1 MFITFAFL
9 FVGRFLDLLTQKRRQ
24 TADSLSTA
32 TTSNAV
38 QAPAPNAPASI
49 TAPKPASTNHVQTPA
64 PTADTTKSS
73 IVQPKPATQPV
84 NGKAY

>member
-1 MFITFAFL
+1 MFITSAFL
-9 FVGRFLDLLTQKRRQ
+9 FVDRFLDLLTQKRRQ
-24 TADSLSTA
+24 TADSLSTV

-38 QAPAPNAPASI
+38 QAPVSI
-49 TAPKPASTNHVQTPA
+49 TAPKPASTNQVQTPA
-64 PTADTTKSS
+64 PTADITKSS